1 MNKGK
6 ENLRQEMT
14 QRLAQRLNLQSVALG
29 RILEMTTPEFEDEI
43 RRELDDNPALEAVD
57 DTAADTDFSAM
68 DDGPDDRD
76 GLDDFRPGTRSAS
89 AADPT
94 SWAADDGDSMIELIL
109 RRLASDAE
117 LSPEQMRIAAHI
129 VGNLDSNGYMTRS
142 PEAIADDLALTEG
155 MEVTRADV
163 MQVLDAVRALEP
175 AGLGAFDLRDCLLLQ
190 LDRKEPTVE
199 VKTAREIIANYFD
212 LFSKMHYER
221 LQGALE
227 IPREALADALEVI
240 KSLNPK
246 PGSALDISRP
256 SDRARHVVPDFILEC
271 DDENERFTVT
281 LAGRIPDLSI
291 EESFVA
297 DSDEQKGLSDALR
310 RQCQQTQ
317 TFIRKKRDD
326 ALNFIN
332 LVEMRSLTLL
342 SVARAIVRRQRQ
354 FFISGDNADI
364 KPMILKDIAAD
375 TGLDLSVISR
385 ATAGKYISAPHGIYP
400 LKLFF
405 NESPA
410 AEADISSHEIMDA
423 LAKMI
428 AAEDKRS
435 PLSDREL
442 TDGLARQGY
451 DIARR
456 TVAKYRER
464 LGLPVARLRKQF

>member
-6 ENLRQEMT
+6 ENLRQELT

-57 DTAADTDFSAM
+57 EVAEDADFSA
-68 DDGPDDRD
+68 
-76 GLDDFRPGTRSAS
+76 LDDDIDKPDGIDDFGRSNRS
-89 AADPT
+89 GSTVDPT

-117 LSPEQMRIAAHI
+117 LSADQMRIAAHI
-129 VGNLDSNGYMTRS
+129 VGNLDSNGYLTRS
-142 PEAIADDLALTEG
+142 PDAITDDLAMTEG
-155 MEVTRADV
+155 MDVTKADV

-256 SDRARHVVPDFILEC
+256 SDRARHVVPDFILER
-271 DDENERFTVT
+271 DDDNERFTVT
-281 LAGRIPDLSI
+281 LAGRIPDLSV

-297 DSDEQKGLSDALR
+297 DEGEQKGESEALR
-310 RQCQQTQ
+310 QRRQQTQ

-332 LVEMRSLTLL
+332 LVELRSLTLL
-342 SVARAIVRRQRQ
+342 SVARAIVARQRQ
-354 FFISGDNADI
+354 FFISGDKADI
-364 KPMILKDIAAD
+364 KPMILKDISAD
-375 TGLDLSVISR
+375 TGLDMSVISR
-385 ATAGKYISAPHGIYP
+385 ATAGKYISTPNGIYP

-410 AEADISSHEIMDA
+410 GEADISSHEIIDA
-423 LAKMI
+423 ISKMI
-428 AAEDKRS
+428 AAEDKHS

-442 TDGLARQGY
+442 TEGLARQGY

-464 LGLPVARLRKQF
+464 LGQPVARLRKQF

>member
-1 MNKGK
+1 MNKSK
-6 ENLRQEMT
+6 ENLRQELT

-57 DTAADTDFSAM
+57 DTPTDSDYSAI
-68 DDGPDDRD
+68 DDGQDDHD
-76 GLDDFRPGTRSAS
+76 SAHDFRPTSRSAS
-89 AADPT
+89 ATDPT
-94 SWAADDGDSMIELIL
+94 SWAADDGDSMIEVIL
-109 RRLASDAE
+109 RRLASEAE
-117 LSPEQMRIAAHI
+117 LTPDEMRIAAHI
-129 VGNLDSNGYMTRS
+129 VGNLDSNGYLTRS
-142 PEAIADDLALTEG
+142 PEAIADDLAVTEG
-155 MEVTRADV
+155 MDVTKADV
-163 MQVLDAVRALEP
+163 MRVLDAVRALEP

-190 LDRKEPTVE
+190 LDRKEPSVE
-199 VKTAREIIANYFD
+199 VKTAREIIANHFD

-227 IPREALADALEVI
+227 IPREALVDALELI

-246 PGSALDISRP
+246 PGSALDIARP

-271 DDENERFTVT
+271 DEDDDRFSVT

-297 DSDEQKGLSDALR
+297 DPAEQNVMSEALR
-310 RQCQQTQ
+310 QRRQQTQ

-326 ALNFIN
+326 ALSFIN
-332 LVEMRSLTLL
+332 LVELRSLTLL
-342 SVARAIVRRQRQ
+342 SVARAIVNRQRR
-354 FFISGDNADI
+354 FFLTGDNADI

-375 TGLDLSVISR
+375 TGLDMSVISR
-385 ATAGKYISAPHGIYP
+385 ATAGKYISAPNGIYP

-405 NESPA
+405 NESTGG
-410 AEADISSHEIMDA
+410 EADISSHEILDA
-423 LAKMI
+423 LSKMI
-428 AAEDKRS
+428 AAEDKHS

-442 TDGLARQGY
+442 TEGLARQGY

-464 LGLPVARLRKQF
+464 LGQPVARLRKQL